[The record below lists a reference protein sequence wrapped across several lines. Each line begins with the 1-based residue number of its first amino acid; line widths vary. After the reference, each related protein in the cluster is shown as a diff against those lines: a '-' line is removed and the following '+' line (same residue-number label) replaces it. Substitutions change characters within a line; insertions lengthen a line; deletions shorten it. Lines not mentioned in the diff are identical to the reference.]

1 MYLKISYF
9 QTPTT
14 DFKEGVEIVA
24 FRRVVD
30 NGADHPEVG
39 SSPPTPAD
47 TAIVMYTS
55 GSTGTPGPKGVI
67 LTQKI
72 CCVHDNPGVSG
83 GRLGVLT
90 LPSLSHQ
97 YCPLIG
103 KKLKSVDCYLNWF

>member
-1 MYLKISYF
+1 MYLKIFYF

-55 GSTGTPGPKGVI
+55 GSTGIPKGVI
-67 LTQKI
+67 LTHKI
-72 CCVHDNPGVSG
+72 CGVHDNPGVSG
-83 GRLGVLT
+83 GRLGVRT
-90 LPSLSHQ
+90 LPSGGHP

-103 KKLKSVDCYLNWF
+103 KRLKSVDCYLNWF